1 MNIALFSEV
10 SAAHVI
16 GGAERVLRQQA
27 VGLKG
32 RGHHV
37 EVISRARQGER
48 QDQVVIDGIL
58 ERRYHV
64 RRTNELSFVSSTMKQ
79 TIMAFERAQRR
90 AAIDVGIVYQSLAG
104 LGPLLKR
111 SGAMTNWLYMCLSLA
126 HEEFMTRTLPGTSG
140 EARLRWTVN
149 AYARRWIERVV
160 MRRCRS
166 VVVLSDFMRQRV
178 INVHG
183 ISNDKIHVI
192 PGAVD
197 QKRFHPARARHEV
210 RRALGLPEKRIVLF
224 TVRNLVPRMGLE
236 NLIQAIADLERSG
249 HERPLVLVGG
259 EGPLQVRLERLIHRH
274 RLDNDVNLLGF
285 VREEQLPLY
294 YQSADLVVMP
304 TLQLEGFGLVTVEAM
319 ACGTPVLATPV
330 AALPEVVNRID
341 PLLVAEGADAAS
353 LAAAIAKII
362 GRFRADPEEALRLS
376 RRSRQ
381 LVETVYNWDRHCVD
395 LEGLIQDVAAVRARK
410 AA

>member
-10 SAAHVI
+10 SAEQVI

-27 VGLKG
+27 VGLRG

-37 EVISRARQGER
+37 EVISRARPGDPH
-48 QDQVVIDGIL
+48 DQVVIDGIL

-79 TIMAFERAQRR
+79 TITAFERSQRR

-111 SGAMTNWLYMCLSLA
+111 SGAMTSWLYMCLSLA

-140 EARLRWTVN
+140 EVRLRWTVN
-149 AYARRWIERVV
+149 AYARRWIERLV

-166 VVVLSDFMRQRV
+166 VVVLSDFMRNRV
-178 INVHG
+178 IDVHG
-183 ISNDKIHVI
+183 ITNDKIHVV

-197 QKRFHPARARHEV
+197 QKRFCPATARHEV
-210 RRALGLPEKRIVLF
+210 RRALGLPEDRIVLF

-236 NLIQAIADLERSG
+236 NLIQAIACLEVG
-249 HERPLVLVGG
+249 DERPLVLVGG
-259 EGPLQVRLERLIHRH
+259 EGPLQVKLEQLIHRH
-274 RLDNDVNLLGF
+274 RLSKDVKLLGF
-285 VREEQLPLY
+285 VHEEQLPLY

-341 PLLVAEGADAAS
+341 PRLVAEGTDAAS
-353 LAAAIAKII
+353 LAKAIAKII
-362 GRFRADPEEALRLS
+362 GRFRADPEEARRLS
-376 RRSRQ
+376 RKSRQ
-381 LVETVYNWDRHCVD
+381 LVEAVYNWDRHCAD
-395 LEGLIQDVAAVRARK
+395 LEALIQDVATVRARK